1 MNSYVVGLFFY
12 YLFIF
17 IKMRFYNNP
26 SISTLQQILLLTI
39 VIVAIM
45 EYLVIN
51 FIIII
56 NCLVKYLQEDGIDT
70 FTVIKFL
77 EISEQIL
84 SPTSTLSVSLGM
96 LYLFY
101 SQRRIRKST
110 SSESLL
116 RALNEIRQDPSS
128 FITQNAMTSGNHS
141 KKFSTSY

>member
-1 MNSYVVGLFFY
+1 MSVLEVIVIIMNSYVVGLFFY

-116 RALNEIRQDPSS
+116 RALNEIR
-128 FITQNAMTSGNHS
+128 
-141 KKFSTSY
+141 

>member
-116 RALNEIRQDPSS
+116 RALNEIR
-128 FITQNAMTSGNHS
+128 
-141 KKFSTSY
+141 